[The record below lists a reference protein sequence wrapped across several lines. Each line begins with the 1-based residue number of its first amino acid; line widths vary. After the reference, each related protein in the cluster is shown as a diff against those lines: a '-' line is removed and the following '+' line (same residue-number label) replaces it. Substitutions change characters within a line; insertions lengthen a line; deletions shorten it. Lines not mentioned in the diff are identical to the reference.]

1 VTTGS
6 EPGIMATM
14 STTWAVVRAQPT
26 GSGDIAGTFSTPER
40 AEILLAELDD
50 HILVRCDEE
59 TGFRVVHYWV
69 CHAHVRGAEVEV
81 WPPHLLIAASRLA
94 HRDHPIEEVEGV
106 EAKDK
111 ESELDSIVSGQVVHH
126 FFAYATSS
134 ERAKNL
140 AEAHAR
146 GLVADAR

>member
-1 VTTGS
+1 MIFEP
-6 EPGIMATM
+6 EPGIMAAM
-14 STTWAVVRAQPT
+14 DITWAVVRAQPT
-26 GSGDIAGTFSTPER
+26 GTGDIAGTFSTLER

-69 CHAHVRGAEVEV
+69 CHGHVRGSEIEV
-81 WPPHLLIAASRLA
+81 WPPHPLIAASRLA

-106 EAKDK
+106 ETKEK
-111 ESELDSIVSGQVVHH
+111 ESELDSIVSGEVVHH
-126 FFAYATSS
+126 FYAYATSS
-134 ERAKNL
+134 GRATEL

-146 GLVADAR
+146 ELLAG